1 MEGFGSRDANAEI
14 IRRLMR
20 RVERERNARLA
31 AEQLLEQKSRELY
44 LANQKLR
51 AFALDLE
58 ERVEERTR
66 ELVRARELAIR
77 QAERDELTGL
87 ANRSYFHAQLG
98 RAMEDCQKNGRKFAL
113 LLIDLDKFKEI
124 NDTVG
129 HDAGDAFLQHAA
141 AHIKRAVRGHD
152 VVARLGGDE
161 FAVICNAVEQPKD
174 VECVAK
180 RIIGEF
186 VKPLH
191 FRNRILTASCSIG
204 YAIFPTDASNVV
216 DLQRFADIALYRS
229 KAGGRSLSTAF
240 STSMH
245 EEVNKRQSLE
255 YVLRSAVR
263 DGSIEPWFQLILDGG
278 TGAPAA
284 VEVLARWRLADG
296 SVRAPSSFLGV
307 LEECGLMR
315 DLFRSILQ
323 QSCEAAAGWVREGSI
338 RYISVNVS
346 PAQFKVGS
354 LLDDV
359 EEILEKTGFPHEAL
373 QLEITE
379 EALLHSMEA
388 VSTQITELT
397 RRGIRVALDDFGT
410 GYSSIGYLRELPI
423 QAIKLDRSLTR
434 DVATD
439 DRARAIVSAVNAI
452 ATAIDVEL
460 LAEGV
465 ESEAQALW
473 LGRIGCRYLQGY
485 LFGRPVPAG
494 EFAAS
499 MVLANRQQ
507 ASSKGT
513 AA

>member
-1 MEGFGSRDANAEI
+1 MEGLGSKDANAEI
-14 IRRLMR
+14 VRRLMR

-44 LANQKLR
+44 LANQKLQ

-66 ELVRARELAIR
+66 ELVHARELAIR

-87 ANRSYFHAQLG
+87 ANRACFHVQLA
-98 RAMEDCQKNGRKFAL
+98 RAIEDSQKNGRKFAL

-141 AHIKRAVRGHD
+141 AHITRAVRGND
-152 VVARLGGDE
+152 LVARLGGDE
-161 FAVICNAVEQPKD
+161 FAVICNSVDQSED
-174 VECVAK
+174 VERVAK
-180 RIIGEF
+180 RIISEF
-186 VKPLH
+186 EKPLH

-204 YAIFPTDASNVV
+204 YAIFPTDAGNAT
-216 DLQRFADIALYRS
+216 DLQRFTDIALYRS
-229 KAGGRSLSTAF
+229 KTGGRSLFTAF
-240 STSMH
+240 SASMQ
-245 EEVNKRQSLE
+245 EEVFQRQSLE

-263 DGSIEPWFQLILDGG
+263 DGSIEPWFQVILDGAS
-278 TGAPAA
+278 GAPAA

-296 SVRAPSSFLGV
+296 SIRGPASFLGV

-323 QSCEAAAGWVREGSI
+323 QSCEAAVGWVRDGLI

-359 EEILEKTGFPHEAL
+359 EEILEKTGFPQEAL

-452 ATAIDVEL
+452 AAAIDVEL

-465 ESEAQALW
+465 ETEAQALW

-485 LFGRPVPAG
+485 LFGRPVPAD

-499 MVLANRQQ
+499 MFLGISEQ
-507 ASSKGT
+507 APGKGN